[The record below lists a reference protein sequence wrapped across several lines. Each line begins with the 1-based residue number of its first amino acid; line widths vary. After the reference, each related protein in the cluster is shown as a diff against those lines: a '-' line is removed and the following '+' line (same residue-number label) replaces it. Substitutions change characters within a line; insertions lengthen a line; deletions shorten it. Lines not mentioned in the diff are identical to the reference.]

1 MEPNAADI
9 QQAITIGRLI
19 LAIVPIAALIS
30 VFANLWNARRKPS
43 ISEELY
49 LKYATK
55 IELAELREESN
66 KTMSEY
72 FKRQH
77 LNQTSIDDKF
87 QSIMRSLGRV
97 EGKLN
102 KGSGSIEE

>member
-49 LKYATK
+49 REYATK
-55 IELAELREESN
+55 KELAELRAEHT

-72 FKRQH
+72 FTRQH
-77 LNQTSIDDKF
+77 LNQLSIDDKF
-87 QSIMRSLGRV
+87 QSIMHSIGRV

-102 KGSGSIEE
+102 RGGDSTDN